1 MPEDSY
7 LHKGLRRKLIKIL
20 RDKGINDDVVLE
32 AINRVPRHI
41 FLDNAFL
48 EHAYQDKAFPI
59 GDGQTISQPFTVA
72 SQTSLL
78 KLEPGM
84 KVLEIG
90 TGSGYQ
96 CSVLLEM
103 GVNVFTIEYHKS
115 LFEKS
120 KQMLQ
125 SLGYKAQ
132 FFCGD
137 GSEGLPRFGP
147 YDRILATAGAPYVPQ
162 KLLEQLKVGGILVIP
177 VGDQKTQK
185 MLRLTKV
192 SEKEI
197 IQEECGDFRF
207 VPLVGKD
214 GWNAKTNKI

>member
-20 RDKGINDDVVLE
+20 RDKGIKDDVVLD

-59 GDGQTISQPFTVA
+59 GDGQTISQPYTVA

-137 GSEGLPRFGP
+137 GSEGLARFGP

-162 KLLEQLKVGGILVIP
+162 KLIEQLKVGGILVIP

-197 IQEECGDFRF
+197 IKEECGDFRF

>member
-1 MPEDSY
+1 MLEDSY

-20 RDKGINDDVVLE
+20 IDKGIQDDLVLE

-59 GDGQTISQPFTVA
+59 GDGQTISQPYTVA

-78 KLEPGM
+78 QLKPGM

-96 CSVLLEM
+96 CAVLLEM
-103 GVNVFTIEYHKS
+103 GANVFTIEYHKS
-115 LFEKS
+115 LSDKA
-120 KQMLQ
+120 KKMLQ

-137 GSEGLPRFGP
+137 GSEGLSKFGP
-147 YDRILATAGAPYVPQ
+147 YDRILATAGAPHVPQ
-162 KLLEQLKVGGILVIP
+162 KLLEQLKIGGILVIP
-177 VGDQKTQK
+177 VGDQKNQK

-192 SEKEI
+192 SDKEI
-197 IQEECGDFRF
+197 TQEECGDFRF

-214 GWNAKTNKI
+214 GWNAQKSSL

>member
-7 LHKGLRRKLIKIL
+7 LHKGLRRKLIKTL
-20 RDKGINDDVVLE
+20 RDKGIQDETVLQ
-32 AINRVPRHI
+32 AIEKVPRHI

-59 GDGQTISQPFTVA
+59 GDGQTISQPYTVA

-78 KLEPGM
+78 KLSPGM

-96 CSVLLEM
+96 CTVLLEM
-103 GVNVFTIEYHKS
+103 GANVYTIEYHKS
-115 LFEKS
+115 LSDKS
-120 KQMLQ
+120 RQLLQ
-125 SLGYKAQ
+125 SMGYKAQ

-137 GSEGLPRFGP
+137 GSEGLARFAP
-147 YDRILATAGAPYVPQ
+147 YDRILATAGAPYVPK
-162 KLLEQLKVGGILVIP
+162 KLLDQLKTGGILVIP
-177 VGDQKTQK
+177 VGDQKNQK

-192 SEKEI
+192 SETEI
-197 IQEECGDFRF
+197 QQEECGDFRF

-214 GWNAKTNKI
+214 GWAPKPSNT

>member
-1 MPEDSY
+1 MEDSY

-20 RDKGINDDVVLE
+20 RDKAITDELVLE

-59 GDGQTISQPFTVA
+59 GDGQTISQPYTVA

-78 KLEPGM
+78 KLSPGM

-103 GVNVFTIEYHKS
+103 GANVFTIEYHRS
-115 LFEKS
+115 LHEKA
-120 KQMLQ
+120 KKMLQ

-132 FFCGD
+132 LFCGD
-137 GSEGLPRFGP
+137 GSEGLARFGP
-147 YDRILATAGAPYVPQ
+147 YDRILATAGAPYVPT

-192 SEKEI
+192 SATEI
-197 IQEECGDFRF
+197 SQEECGDFRF

-214 GWNAKTNKI
+214 GWAAKTPNV

>member
-7 LHKGLRRKLIKIL
+7 LHKGLRRKLIKTL
-20 RDKGINDDVVLE
+20 RDKGIQDEIVLQ
-32 AINRVPRHI
+32 AIERVPRHI

-59 GDGQTISQPFTVA
+59 GEGQTISQPYTVA

-78 KLEPGM
+78 KVSPGM

-96 CSVLLEM
+96 CSVLIEM
-103 GVNVFTIEYHKS
+103 GANVFTIEYHKS
-115 LFEKS
+115 LSEKS

-125 SLGYKAQ
+125 SIGYTAQ

-137 GSEGLPRFGP
+137 GSEGLPRFAP

-162 KLLEQLKVGGILVIP
+162 KLLEQLKTGGILVIP

-192 SEKEI
+192 SETEI
-197 IQEECGDFRF
+197 KQEECGEFRF

-214 GWNAKTNKI
+214 GWAPKISKS

>member
-20 RDKGINDDVVLE
+20 RDKGINDEAVLE

-59 GDGQTISQPFTVA
+59 GDGQTISQPYTVA

-115 LFEKS
+115 LFEKA

>member
-20 RDKGINDDVVLE
+20 RDKGIQDESVLQ
-32 AINRVPRHI
+32 AIEKVPRHI

-59 GDGQTISQPFTVA
+59 GSGQTISQPYTVA
-72 SQTSLL
+72 SQTCLL
-78 KLEPGM
+78 KLSPGM

-103 GVNVFTIEYHKS
+103 GANVYTIEYHKE

-120 KQMLQ
+120 KKALQ
-125 SLGYKAQ
+125 SMAYKAQ

-137 GSEGLPRFGP
+137 GSEGLPRFAP

-162 KLLEQLKVGGILVIP
+162 KLLEQLKIGGILVIP
-177 VGDQKTQK
+177 VGDQKNQK
-185 MLRLTKV
+185 MLRLTKL
-192 SEKEI
+192 SETEI
-197 IQEECGDFRF
+197 TREECGDFRF

-214 GWNAKTNKI
+214 GWAPKTTNT

>member
-1 MPEDSY
+1 MEDSY

-20 RDKGINDDVVLE
+20 REKGITDDVVLD

-78 KLEPGM
+78 KLSPGM

-96 CSVLLEM
+96 CSVLIEM
-103 GVNVFTIEYHKS
+103 GVNVYTIEYHKS
-115 LFEKS
+115 LFEKA
-120 KQMLQ
+120 KRLLQ
-125 SLGYKAQ
+125 SLGYNAQ

-137 GSEGLPRFGP
+137 GSEGLARFGP
-147 YDRILATAGAPYVPQ
+147 YDRILATAGAPYVPT
-162 KLLEQLKVGGILVIP
+162 KLLEQLKIGGILVIP

-192 SEKEI
+192 SATEI
-197 IQEECGDFRF
+197 SQEECGDFRF

-214 GWNAKTNKI
+214 GRKAKTTNI

>member
-1 MPEDSY
+1 MLEDSY

-20 RDKGINDDVVLE
+20 IDKGIQDDLVLD

-59 GDGQTISQPFTVA
+59 GDGQTISQPYTVA

-78 KLEPGM
+78 KLSPGM

-103 GVNVFTIEYHKS
+103 GANVFTIEYHKTLS
-115 LFEKS
+115 DKA
-120 KQMLQ
+120 KKMLQ
-125 SLGYKAQ
+125 ALGYKAQ

-137 GSEGLPRFGP
+137 GSEGLARFGP
-147 YDRILATAGAPYVPQ
+147 YDRILATAGAPHVPQ
-162 KLLEQLKVGGILVIP
+162 KLLEQLKIGGILVIP
-177 VGDQKTQK
+177 VGDQKNQK

-192 SEKEI
+192 SAKEI
-197 IQEECGDFRF
+197 TQEECGDFRF

-214 GWNAKTNKI
+214 GWNAQTSSL

>member
-20 RDKGINDDVVLE
+20 RDKGINDDAVLE

-59 GDGQTISQPFTVA
+59 GDGQTISQPYTVA

-120 KQMLQ
+120 KQMLH

-137 GSEGLPRFGP
+137 GSEGLARFGP

-162 KLLEQLKVGGILVIP
+162 KLIEQLKVGGILVIP
-177 VGDQKTQK
+177 VGDQKNQK

-197 IQEECGDFRF
+197 TQEECGDFRF

>member
-7 LHKGLRRKLIKIL
+7 LHKGLRRKLIKTL
-20 RDKGINDDVVLE
+20 RDKGIQDEIVLQ
-32 AINRVPRHI
+32 AIEKVPRHI

-59 GDGQTISQPFTVA
+59 GEGQTISQPYTVA

-78 KLEPGM
+78 KLAPGM

-103 GVNVFTIEYHKS
+103 GATVYTIEFHKN
-115 LFEKS
+115 LYEKS
-120 KQMLQ
+120 RKMLQ
-125 SLGYKAQ
+125 SIGYTAQ

-137 GSEGLPRFGP
+137 GSEGLPRFAP

-162 KLLEQLKVGGILVIP
+162 KLLEQLKTGGILVIP
-177 VGDQKTQK
+177 VGDQKNQK

-192 SEKEI
+192 SEDKI
-197 IQEECGDFRF
+197 IQEQFGEFRF

-214 GWNAKTNKI
+214 GWAPKTNKI

>member
-20 RDKGINDDVVLE
+20 RDKGVKDDVVLE

-59 GDGQTISQPFTVA
+59 GDGQTISQPYTVA

-137 GSEGLPRFGP
+137 GSEGLARFGP

-162 KLLEQLKVGGILVIP
+162 KLIEQLKVGGILVIP

-192 SEKEI
+192 SEMEI